1 MVARFEDVN
10 GRGAM
15 SLVGSLPL
23 RELAEVPTMSR
34 FLWFMT
40 PRKLQQGKGSVLVCV
55 VAGMPKLRLFGALDR

>member
-1 MVARFEDVN
+1 MVAGFEDMN
-10 GRGAM
+10 GRDAM

-40 PRKLQQGKGSVLVCV
+40 PRKLQQWKGFVLVCV